1 MKIGELAR
9 KAGLNAQTI
18 RYYER
23 EGILP
28 EPRRRYDSGYR
39 EYDEDALYRLLFIK
53 QAKNAGFKLSDVK
66 QLFDL
71 ELLPEEACIDVG
83 KVLSDRIKE
92 LEEKIRELK
101 AFSKSLKK
109 LKQTCDESENGRC
122 AVLDSLRNC
131 AESLCHWSWRAR
143 AERRSTGESRPPTGR
158 PGHRR
163 RRWS

>member
-39 EYDEDALYRLLFIK
+39 EYEEDALQRLLFIK

-66 QLFDL
+66 QLFEL
-71 ELLPEEACIDVG
+71 ELLPEEACIDVS
-83 KVLSDRIKE
+83 KLLSDRIEE
-92 LEEKIRELK
+92 LDAKVRELK
-101 AFSKSLKK
+101 TFSKSLKQ
-109 LKQTCDESENGRC
+109 LKQACDESENGHC
-122 AVLDSLRNC
+122 AVLDNLRK
-131 AESLCHWSWRAR
+131 
-143 AERRSTGESRPPTGR
+143 
-158 PGHRR
+158 
-163 RRWS
+163 